1 VRIPAAGI
9 FLAHDPRRRG
19 DEGERMIAT
28 LADFHFLRPLWLL
41 LLLAVPLFW
50 LLRHRGRADAGAWR
64 SAIDPHLLPHLIERI
79 DAGSG
84 RAGIVLA
91 ALLWTVASAAL
102 AGPAWER
109 EPMPLYR
116 NQAARVIALELS
128 STMMAEDE
136 KPSRFERARYKVV
149 DILERSKDYQTALIG
164 YAGEAYVAAP
174 LTDDI
179 GTVRNLADALDP
191 STMPVAGNRAAA
203 AISEAQKL
211 IQQAGL
217 HRGDI
222 IVLADAAD
230 ASAIDAARKAHAA
243 GLVVSVLG
251 VGSPGGAPVALAQ
264 GDFLKDD
271 NGNVIVARRDDASL
285 AAVADAGGGRY
296 ATLSADAHDIDTLLV
311 DRTASAARPKDADA
325 PSDIAESTRW
335 RDRGPWLLL
344 LLVPFAALAFR
355 RGWLMALA
363 LALLAPSPRAQAA
376 SFKDLWMRSDQQA
389 AAALAQGDAKAAV
402 GVARSPD
409 WHGSASFRSGDYE
422 SAATDYAEVGNAD
435 GAYNEGNALAKL
447 GRYEDAL
454 AAYDRALKL
463 APDMDD
469 AQANKAAVEEWLK
482 QKQDKS
488 SQKQK
493 QQSKSG
499 NSKDK
504 QQQPGD
510 KTDPS
515 EQQQKQ
521 DESGEQN
528 QDQSSRDQG
537 ESKSDQDN
545 GEKERESESQQK
557 ASGDQDK
564 QSSSEATDGS
574 TTQPQSEVD
583 PSEGKPSSAQ
593 QQALSKA
600 IDKSLAS
607 GGKSDKDGKPAA
619 AVEEDDA
626 TQEKRQALDHLLQ
639 RVPDDP
645 GGLLRRKFLLEHQR
659 RVQRGDGNG

>member
-1 VRIPAAGI
+1 MMAQFA
-9 FLAHDPRRRG
+9 
-19 DEGERMIAT
+19 E
-28 LADFHFLRPLWLL
+28 FHFLRPLWLL

-91 ALLWTVASAAL
+91 IALWTLASFAL

-116 NQAARVIALELS
+116 NQAARVLALELS
-128 STMMAEDE
+128 PTMMAQDE
-136 KPSRFERARYKVV
+136 KPSRFERARYKLV

-179 GTVRNLADALDP
+179 GTVRNLVDALDP
-191 STMPVAGNRAAA
+191 STMPVAGNHAGA
-203 AISEAQKL
+203 AIAQAQQL

-222 IVLADAAD
+222 IVLADSAD
-230 ASAIDAARKAHAA
+230 RSAVEAARRAHAA

-251 VGSPGGAPVALAQ
+251 VGSTAGAPVALAQ

-271 NGNVIVARRDDASL
+271 SGNVIVAKRDDASL
-285 AAVADAGGGRY
+285 AAVAEAGGGRFMPM
-296 ATLSADAHDIDTLLV
+296 SADTHDIDTLLV
-311 DRTASAARPKDADA
+311 DRAAAVAKASDATSSA
-325 PSDIAESTRW
+325 ELAESSRW

-344 LLVPFAALAFR
+344 LLVPLAALAFR
-355 RGWLMALA
+355 RGWLMAIA
-363 LALLAPSPRAQAA
+363 LVLLAPAPRAEAA
-376 SFKDLWMRSDQQA
+376 SFKDLWMRPDQQA
-389 AAALAQGDAKAAV
+389 AAALAQGDAKTAA

-409 WHGSASFRSGDYE
+409 WHGSASFRAGDFE

-435 GAYNEGNALAKL
+435 GAYNQGNALAKL
-447 GRYEDAL
+447 GRYEEAI

-463 APDMDD
+463 SPDMDD
-469 AQANKAAVEEWLK
+469 AKANKSAVEEWMK
-482 QKQDKS
+482 RQQKQDKS
-488 SQKQK
+488 SQKQ
-493 QQSKSG
+493 QSKS
-499 NSKDK
+499 NKSKDR
-504 QQQPGD
+504 QQDGD
-510 KTDPS
+510 KQPS
-515 EQQQKQ
+515 GEQQDQ
-521 DESGEQN
+521 DQQDQSGEQN
-528 QDQSSRDQG
+528 QDQQPGEQG
-537 ESKSDQDN
+537 GSKSDQDD
-545 GEKERESESQQK
+545 GEKEQQSDSQQKSGGDQEKQQSSEGTEGSTSESQSQV
-557 ASGDQDK
+557 
-564 QSSSEATDGS
+564 
-574 TTQPQSEVD
+574 QPSQ
-583 PSEGKPSSAQ
+583 GKPSSQQ

-600 IDKSLAS
+600 IDQQLAR
-607 GGKSDKDGKPAA
+607 GDNGKRDKDGKPAA

-659 RVQRGDGNG
+659 RMQHGDGNG

>member
-1 VRIPAAGI
+1 MMAQFA
-9 FLAHDPRRRG
+9 
-19 DEGERMIAT
+19 E
-28 LADFHFLRPLWLL
+28 FHFLRPLWLL

-91 ALLWTVASAAL
+91 IALWTLASFAL

-116 NQAARVIALELS
+116 NQAARVLALELS
-128 STMMAEDE
+128 PTMMAQDE
-136 KPSRFERARYKVV
+136 KPSRFERARYKLV

-179 GTVRNLADALDP
+179 GTVRNLVDALDP
-191 STMPVAGNRAAA
+191 STMPVAGNHAAA
-203 AISEAQKL
+203 AITEAQQL

-222 IVLADAAD
+222 IVLADSAD
-230 ASAIDAARKAHAA
+230 RSAVEAARRAHAA

-251 VGSPGGAPVALAQ
+251 VGSTAGAPVALAQ

-271 NGNVIVARRDDASL
+271 SGNVIVAKRDDVSL
-285 AAVADAGGGRY
+285 AAVAEAGGGRFMPM
-296 ATLSADAHDIDTLLV
+296 SADTHDIDTLLV
-311 DRTASAARPKDADA
+311 DRAAAVAKASDATSSA
-325 PSDIAESTRW
+325 ELAESSRW

-344 LLVPFAALAFR
+344 LLVPLAALAFR
-355 RGWLMALA
+355 RGWLMAIA
-363 LALLAPSPRAQAA
+363 LVLLAPAPRAEAA
-376 SFKDLWMRSDQQA
+376 SFKDLWMRPDQQA
-389 AAALAQGDAKAAV
+389 AAALAQGDAKTAA

-409 WHGSASFRSGDYE
+409 WHGSASFRAGDFE

-435 GAYNEGNALAKL
+435 GAYNQGNALAKL
-447 GRYEDAL
+447 GRYEEAI

-463 APDMDD
+463 SPDMDD
-469 AQANKAAVEEWLK
+469 AKANKSAVEEWMK
-482 QKQDKS
+482 RQQKQDKS
-488 SQKQK
+488 SQKQ
-493 QQSKSG
+493 QSKS
-499 NSKDK
+499 NKSKDR
-504 QQQPGD
+504 QQDGD
-510 KTDPS
+510 KQPS
-515 EQQQKQ
+515 GEQQDQ
-521 DESGEQN
+521 DQQDQSGEQN
-528 QDQSSRDQG
+528 QDQQPGEQG
-537 ESKSDQDN
+537 GSTSDQDD
-545 GEKERESESQQK
+545 GEKEQQSDSQQKSGGDQEKQQSSEGTEGSTSESQSQV
-557 ASGDQDK
+557 
-564 QSSSEATDGS
+564 
-574 TTQPQSEVD
+574 QPSQ
-583 PSEGKPSSAQ
+583 GKPSSQQ

-600 IDKSLAS
+600 IDQQLAR
-607 GGKSDKDGKPAA
+607 GDNGKRDKDGKPAA

-659 RVQRGDGNG
+659 RMQHGDGNG

>member
-1 VRIPAAGI
+1 
-9 FLAHDPRRRG
+9 
-19 DEGERMIAT
+19 MIEQFAE
-28 LADFHFLRPLWLL
+28 FHFLRPLWLL
-41 LLLAVPLFW
+41 LLLAIPVFW

-91 ALLWTVASAAL
+91 IALWSLASFAL

-116 NQAARVIALELS
+116 NQAARVLALELS
-128 STMMAEDE
+128 STMMAQDE
-136 KPSRFERARYKVV
+136 KPSRFERARYKLV

-179 GTVRNLADALDP
+179 GTVRNLVDALDP
-191 STMPVAGNRAAA
+191 TTMPVGGNHGAA
-203 AISEAQKL
+203 AISQAQQL

-222 IVLADAAD
+222 ILLADGAD
-230 ASAIDAARKAHAA
+230 QSAIEAARRAHAA

-251 VGSPGGAPVALAQ
+251 VGSTAGAPVALAG

-271 NGNVIVARRDDASL
+271 NGNVIVAKRDDTSL
-285 AAVADAGGGRY
+285 AAVAEAGGGRY
-296 ATLSADAHDIDTLLV
+296 APMSADAHDIDALLV
-311 DRTASAARPKDADA
+311 DRTATAATASDAT
-325 PSDIAESTRW
+325 SSGELAESSRW

-344 LLVPFAALAFR
+344 LLVPIAALAFR
-355 RGWLMALA
+355 RGWLMAIA
-363 LALLAPSPRAQAA
+363 LVLLAPAPRADAA
-376 SFKDLWMRSDQQA
+376 SFKDLWMRPDQQA
-389 AAALAQGDAKAAV
+389 AAALAEGDAKTAA
-402 GVARSPD
+402 GVAKSPD
-409 WHGSASFRSGDYE
+409 WHGSASFRAGDFE
-422 SAATDYAEVGNAD
+422 SAATDYAEVGDAD
-435 GAYNEGNALAKL
+435 GAYNQGNALAKL
-447 GRYEDAL
+447 GRYDEAL

-463 APDMDD
+463 SPDMDD
-469 AQANKAAVEEWLK
+469 AKANRSAVEEWMK
-482 QKQDKS
+482 RQQKQDKS
-488 SQKQK
+488 SQKQ
-493 QQSKSG
+493 QSKQN

-504 QQQPGD
+504 QQKGD
-510 KTDPS
+510 KS
-515 EQQQKQ
+515 EQQQSDDQQDQDKQ
-521 DESGEQN
+521 DQSGEQN
-528 QDQSSRDQG
+528 QDEQSQEQG
-537 ESKSDQDN
+537 GSKSDQDD
-545 GEKERESESQQK
+545 GEKEQQSDSQQK
-557 ASGDQDK
+557 SGGDQEK
-564 QSSSEATDGS
+564 QQSSEGTDGS
-574 TTQPQSEVD
+574 TSEAQSQTE
-583 PSEGKPSSAQ
+583 PSQGKPSSAQ

-600 IDKSLAS
+600 IDQQLAQ
-607 GGKSDKDGKPAA
+607 GGKPDKDGKPAA

-659 RVQRGDGNG
+659 RMQHGDGNG

>member
-1 VRIPAAGI
+1 
-9 FLAHDPRRRG
+9 
-19 DEGERMIAT
+19 MMAT
-28 LADFHFLRPLWLL
+28 LAEFHFLRPLWLL
-41 LLLAVPLFW
+41 LLLAIPLFW

-64 SAIDPHLLPHLIERI
+64 GAIDPHLLPHLIERI

-84 RAGIVLA
+84 RGGIVLA
-91 ALLWTVASAAL
+91 IALWTLAAFAL

-116 NQAARVIALELS
+116 NQAARVLALELS
-128 STMMAEDE
+128 STMMALDE
-136 KPSRFERARYKVV
+136 KPSRFERARYKLV

-179 GTVRNLADALDP
+179 GTVRNLVDALDP
-191 STMPVAGNRAAA
+191 STMPVAGNHAAA
-203 AISEAQKL
+203 AISEAQQL

-217 HRGDI
+217 QRGDI
-222 IVLADAAD
+222 IVLADSAD
-230 ASAIDAARKAHAA
+230 QSAIEAARKAHAA

-251 VGSPGGAPVALAQ
+251 VGSTAGAPVALAQ

-285 AAVADAGGGRY
+285 AAVAQAGGGRY
-296 ATLSADAHDIDTLLV
+296 ATLSADARDIDSLLV
-311 DRTASAARPKDADA
+311 DRTAATAN
-325 PSDIAESTRW
+325 PSDATASADLAQSTRW

-344 LLVPFAALAFR
+344 LLVPLASLAFR
-355 RGWLMALA
+355 RGWLMAFA
-363 LALLAPSPRAQAA
+363 FALLAPAPRAEAA

-389 AAALAQGDAKAAV
+389 AAALAEGDAKKAA

-409 WHGSASFRSGDYE
+409 WHGSASFRAGDFE
-422 SAATDYAEVGNAD
+422 SAATDYAEVGDAD
-435 GAYNEGNALAKL
+435 GAYNQGNALAKL
-447 GRYEDAL
+447 GRYDEAI
-454 AAYDRALKL
+454 AAYDHALKL
-463 APDMDD
+463 SPDMDD
-469 AQANKAAVEEWLK
+469 AKANKTAVEDWLK
-482 QKQDKS
+482 RQQKQDKS
-488 SQKQK
+488 SQK

-504 QQQPGD
+504 QQNGD
-510 KTDPS
+510 KSQQPS
-515 EQQQKQ
+515 DDQHDQDKQ

-528 QDQSSRDQG
+528 ESEQNKDAQQSDQEG
-537 ESKSDQDN
+537 GSKSDQDD
-545 GEKERESESQQK
+545 GEKEKQSDSQQK
-557 ASGDQDK
+557 PGGDQDK
-564 QSSSEATDGS
+564 QQSSQGTDGATS
-574 TTQPQSEVD
+574 EPQSDVE
-583 PSEGKPSSAQ
+583 PSEGKPSKAQ

-600 IDKSLAS
+600 IDQQLAAD
-607 GGKSDKDGKPAA
+607 GKPGKPDKDGKPAA
-619 AVEEDDA
+619 RVEEDDA

-659 RVQRGDGNG
+659 RMQHGDGNG